1 MPTEV
6 KSHNSFVYL
15 FNPYEEHFLIE
26 VLEVLLYLNIEKHMT
41 I

>member
-15 FNPYEEHFLIE
+15 FNPYEEYFLIGSAGSSS
-26 VLEVLLYLNIEKHMT
+26 LSKYRKHMT